1 MDISYRL
8 LNEINQKYGD
18 SWYLL
23 DLDKFDQN
31 YNDLLSAFKNIY
43 PRTQIA
49 YSYKTNYIPVICQ
62 RVDKQG
68 GYAEVVS
75 NMEYDLAIK
84 VGVHPSKIVV
94 NGPYKPADALEK
106 YLTNGSLV
114 NLDSYNEVEILKTVV
129 ANYPDTQLYIGLRC
143 NFDTNSITFSRFGF
157 DISEGSFVELIKEL
171 KHYKNIRKFG
181 LSYHFPNRDILS
193 HKERIDKMIHIVR
206 KLFPQEPPDFIDV
219 GGGLGGKIN
228 DYIKKQLNYE
238 ISEYTDYANVI
249 AAKLKKEYGM
259 KENAPMLI
267 LEPGTAIVA
276 DTMKFICKVIEIKKI
291 RGKFIAIVSGSKVN
305 FHPLA
310 SQIDLP
316 LKVYANNAKLDRRYF
331 DDIDISG
338 YTCMENDYLYRNFQ
352 GQLDIGD
359 FLAFENVGSYSIV
372 FKPPFILPN
381 VPVLTANN
389 QKIQVV
395 KEKET
400 FDNIFQT
407 FSRGFNND

>member
-1 MDISYRL
+1 MDISYGL
-8 LNEINQKYGD
+8 LNEINKKIGD
-18 SWYLL
+18 SWYFL

-31 YNDLLSAFKNIY
+31 YNDLLGAFKNIY
-43 PRTQIA
+43 PQTQIA
-49 YSYKTNYIPVICQ
+49 YSYKTNYIPVICE
-62 RVDKQG
+62 RVNKKG

-106 YLTNGSLV
+106 YLIDGSLV
-114 NLDSYNEVEILKTVV
+114 NLDSYYEVEILKTVLTK
-129 ANYPDTQLYIGLRC
+129 YPDKQFCVGLRC
-143 NFDTNSITFSRFGF
+143 NFNTNSITFSRFGF
-157 DISEGSFVELIKEL
+157 DISEGSFIELIKDL
-171 KHYKNIRKFG
+171 KKYKNIRKLG

-193 HKERIDKMIHIVR
+193 HKERIDKMVFIVR
-206 KLFPQEPPDFIDV
+206 TLFPQEPPDFIDV
-219 GGGLGGKIN
+219 GGGLGGKIS
-228 DYIKKQLNYE
+228 DFIKKQLNYE
-238 ISEYTDYANVI
+238 ISDYTDYANVI
-249 AAKLKKEYGM
+249 AAKLKKEFGT

-291 RGKFIAIVSGSKVN
+291 RGKYIAIVSGSKVN

-310 SQIDLP
+310 SKIGLP
-316 LKVYANNAKLDRRYF
+316 LEVYANNAKLDRLYF

-338 YTCMENDYLYRNFQ
+338 YTCMENDYLFQNFR

-359 FLAFENVGSYSIV
+359 FLVFENVGSYSIV

-381 VPVLTANN
+381 VPVLSVNN
-389 QKIQVV
+389 QKIEIV

-407 FSRGFNND
+407 FTKGLNND